1 MLLAVGLIPS
11 ISVKQVER
19 VTIIS
24 AGDGTRTAGEFPFRL
39 SGQAITRAL
48 QNVGRDRHPLGV
60 SPSFVAEV
68 APLVLGQTLLLAQP
82 VAVGGGSVPVRTD
95 RGSMLIG
102 TEFVEEAR
110 SQSELLIGLHEPLE
124 LLNSDLLGGDGETAG
139 DTHAPGGLDPGDTF
153 RLGRRRAHEE
163 LDR

>member
-1 MLLAVGLIPS
+1 AVGLIPS

-19 VTIIS
+19 VTVIS
-24 AGDGTRTAGEFPFRL
+24 AGDRTCPAGEFPFRL

-82 VAVGGGSVPVRTD
+82 VAVGGGSVPVRVD
-95 RGSMLIG
+95 PGSSGLG
-102 TEFVEEAR
+102 AVSVEEVR

-124 LLNSDLLGGDGETAG
+124 LLDSDLLGSDGETAG
-139 DTHAPGGLDPGDTF
+139 DTHAPGG
-153 RLGRRRAHEE
+153 
-163 LDR
+163 